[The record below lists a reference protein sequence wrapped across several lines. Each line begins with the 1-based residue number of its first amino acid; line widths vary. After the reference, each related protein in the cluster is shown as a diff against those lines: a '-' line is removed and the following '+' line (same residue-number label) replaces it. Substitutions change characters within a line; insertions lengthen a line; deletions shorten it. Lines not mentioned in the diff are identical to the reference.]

1 MKKHAYLITSIS
13 IFAIFL
19 IFTIL
24 VKTVDVQMIYNN
36 TYLGFYDL
44 NFKFGNL
51 VVNFGK
57 YKSSRLFSDI
67 ILYIALGYSAILAIL
82 GVINLIQ
89 VKSFKKVNIR
99 YYILLGAY
107 VSIAILY
114 LIFKLARVNF
124 SPDSSVGNLKSSYPS
139 THVFVGITL
148 FLLNT
153 YTALRL
159 LNPEKK
165 WVIYLTNIST
175 VVICL
180 LMLFT
185 RLLSLKLWLT
195 DIIAGL
201 ILSSFIYLLF
211 IYFSHL
217 FVPAN
222 TSEETP
228 NE

>member
-1 MKKHAYLITSIS
+1 MKKHAYLIASIS
-13 IFAIFL
+13 IFVIFL

-67 ILYIALGYSAILAIL
+67 ILYIALGYSAILAIF
-82 GVINLIQ
+82 GVVNLIQ
-89 VKSFKKVNIR
+89 VKSLKKVNIR

-107 VSIAILY
+107 ISIAILY
-114 LIFKLARVNF
+114 LIFELARVNF

-139 THVFVGITL
+139 THVFVGCTL

-153 YTALRL
+153 YTVLKL
-159 LNPEKK
+159 LDPEKK

-185 RLLSLKLWLT
+185 RLLSLKHWLT
-195 DIIAGL
+195 DIIASV
-201 ILSSFIYLLF
+201 ILSSFVYLLF

-217 FVPAN
+217 FVPVN
-222 TSEETP
+222 NSEETP